1 MFAEIVDPANLET
14 AWQRVREN
22 QGCAGVDRVTIEDFE
37 SGLLYELP
45 RLQRELT
52 DGSYRPLPLL
62 RILVDKGNGETRA
75 LCIPTVRD
83 RVAQA
88 AALHHIEPIL
98 EAQFEDCSFAYR
110 KGRSVRQA
118 VHQIKA
124 LYDRGYR
131 WVVDADID
139 AFFDSIDH
147 DLMRS
152 KIHHFILNKGIQD
165 LLGLWIHAEVW
176 DGEAVTV
183 LERGIPQGSVI
194 SPILANLFLDDL
206 DEELLRRGL
215 KLVRYADDFVI
226 LSKDRA
232 QAEEALEVTDK
243 LLELLRLD
251 LDNEKTAI
259 VHFDHGFKYLGVI
272 FVRSLIMVPFEK
284 ASRERKVVYVPPPL
298 DLMAYQKGK
307 LKVEN
312 SKRKARN

>member
-1 MFAEIVDPANLET
+1 MFAEIVNPANLEA
-14 AWQRVREN
+14 AWQRVRDN
-22 QGCAGVDRVTIEDFE
+22 RGCAGVDGISIEDFE
-37 SGLLYELP
+37 SGVLYEVP

-62 RILVDKGNGETRA
+62 RILVDKGNGEARA

-88 AALHHIEPIL
+88 AALLLIEPIL

-118 VHQIKA
+118 VHRIKE
-124 LYDRGYR
+124 LYEKGYR

-147 DLMRS
+147 DLMKL
-152 KIHHFILNKGIQD
+152 KIQHFILNKGIQD
-165 LLGLWIHAEVW
+165 LLELWIQVEVW

-232 QAEEALEVTDK
+232 QAEEALEVTDRI
-243 LLELLRLD
+243 LELLRLD
-251 LDNEKTAI
+251 LDEEKTAI

-284 ASRERKVVYVPPPL
+284 ASRERKVLFMPPPL
-298 DLMAYQKGK
+298 DLAAYR
-307 LKVEN
+307 
-312 SKRKARN
+312 KRD